1 MCVCKGGGVVTQG
14 EYHNI
19 YRARKEKNEIP
30 KTINVITIL
39 RDKGKFEVTAQC
51 LQPIHFLIWDFLYIL
66 KDVYRWSGNSV

>member
-1 MCVCKGGGVVTQG
+1 MCVRGGGVVTQG
-14 EYHNI
+14 EYHYI

>member
-1 MCVCKGGGVVTQG
+1 MVTQG
-14 EYHNI
+14 EYHYI

>member
-14 EYHNI
+14 EYHYI

-30 KTINVITIL
+30 KTINVIT

-51 LQPIHFLIWDFLYIL
+51 LQPIQTLIWDFLCIL

>member
-1 MCVCKGGGVVTQG
+1 MCVCKGGGGVVTQG
-14 EYHNI
+14 EYYNI

-30 KTINVITIL
+30 KTINVIT

-51 LQPIHFLIWDFLYIL
+51 LQPIHSLIWDFLYIL

>member
-1 MCVCKGGGVVTQG
+1 MCVCRGGGVVTQV

-30 KTINVITIL
+30 KTVTINVIT

-51 LQPIHFLIWDFLYIL
+51 
-66 KDVYRWSGNSV
+66 